1 MSRVLA
7 WAWVPGHPRT
17 KGSLDPRKGGGLTDS
32 AASKRWRAQLVSAV
46 RAARSAAPRALKT
59 SQGPIAI
66 EALCFE
72 PLSAAERA
80 ITYEDN
86 GWLPVATAPNQSNGD
101 LDKLLRNLLDALAV
115 DLVSNDQRKGADVFT
130 NDAQVVE
137 IHTHKLI
144 EIDPHGAGILVRV
157 TEQDPAD
164 VALIR
169 QHAANMLWCAERG
182 FLPDGEIAPRFSVNS
197 IDAPL
202 ERD

>member
-7 WAWVPGHPRT
+7 WAWIAGHPRT

-46 RAARSAAPRALKT
+46 RAACSAAPRAPET
-59 SQGPIAI
+59 SSGPIAI

-72 PLSAAERA
+72 PDGAAEPIAEAFPDVR
-80 ITYEDN
+80 
-86 GWLPVATAPNQSNGD
+86 VATRDTTANGD

-115 DLVSNDQRKGADVFT
+115 DLVGSDQRKGADVFC
-130 NDAQVVE
+130 NDCQVVE

-144 EIDPHGAGILVRV
+144 EVGPYGPGILVRV
-157 TEQDPAD
+157 SEQDAAD

>member
-7 WAWVPGHPRT
+7 WAWIAGHPRT

-46 RAARSAAPRALKT
+46 RAACSAAPRAPET
-59 SQGPIAI
+59 SSGPIAI

-72 PLSAAERA
+72 PQSASEWVG
-80 ITYEDN
+80 DQ
-86 GWLPVATAPNQSNGD
+86 PVATAPNQSNGD

-115 DLVSNDQRKGADVFT
+115 DLVNDDRRKGADVFV
-130 NDAQVVE
+130 NDAAVVE

-144 EIDPHGAGILVRV
+144 EIGPYGPGILVRV
-157 TEQDPAD
+157 SEQDAAE